1 MNPGAVSKFCTGV
14 TEWAPRVVVI
24 KSGSGRLAELLG
36 SGNALLNVNARS
48 ALNGVTRLSKTQLFG
63 PVSLLVAGINSRN
76 DMILSGRRRQL
87 HFKLARL
94 YQYPRPIIPPPQPRP
109 TVPRKPPNDGKWGC
123 SDPGHSQAG
132 VELHNLP

>member
-48 ALNGVTRLSKTQLFG
+48 ALNGGNPTNLLVTRLSKTQLFG

-87 HFKLARL
+87 HFKVRC
-94 YQYPRPIIPPPQPRP
+94 
-109 TVPRKPPNDGKWGC
+109 V
-123 SDPGHSQAG
+123 
-132 VELHNLP
+132 

>member
-1 MNPGAVSKFCTGV
+1 MSMRA
-14 TEWAPRVVVI
+14 
-24 KSGSGRLAELLG
+24 
-36 SGNALLNVNARS
+36 ARS
-48 ALNGVTRLSKTQLFG
+48 TVVSPTNLLVTRLSKTQLFG
-63 PVSLLVAGINSRN
+63 PFLCWLPESIVEM
-76 DMILSGRRRQL
+76 MILSGRRRQL